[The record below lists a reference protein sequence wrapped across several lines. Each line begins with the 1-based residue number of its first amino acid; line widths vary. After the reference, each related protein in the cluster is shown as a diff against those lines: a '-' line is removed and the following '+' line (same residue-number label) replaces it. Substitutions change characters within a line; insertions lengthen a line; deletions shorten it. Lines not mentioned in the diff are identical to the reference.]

1 VLYSEAKTDYN
12 GGHTNALLL
21 IGSKKGKEKPSE
33 FHLQK
38 VGLGREAALPF
49 MLVSCN
55 IVAVP
60 GHLLYQL
67 PAAMSQP
74 GRLH

>member
-1 VLYSEAKTDYN
+1 MDYS
-12 GGHTNALLL
+12 HTNALLL
-21 IGSKKGKEKPSE
+21 IGSKTGKETPSE

-55 IVAVP
+55 TVAVP
-60 GHLLYQL
+60 
-67 PAAMSQP
+67 S
-74 GRLH
+74 

>member
-1 VLYSEAKTDYN
+1 MLYSGAKTDYN
-12 GGHTNALLL
+12 GGHTNALL
-21 IGSKKGKEKPSE
+21 IRSKKGKEKPSE

-55 IVAVP
+55 TVAVP